1 MDQEDKTKTLL
12 DQQATV
18 NGEGQP
24 PMDGTATTP
33 SPQPDQQAHRAD
45 DSNRVGVM
53 EPS

>member
-33 SPQPDQQAHRAD
+33 DTTPSPQPNQEVHLASIRIGQQ
-45 DSNRVGVM
+45 
-53 EPS
+53 